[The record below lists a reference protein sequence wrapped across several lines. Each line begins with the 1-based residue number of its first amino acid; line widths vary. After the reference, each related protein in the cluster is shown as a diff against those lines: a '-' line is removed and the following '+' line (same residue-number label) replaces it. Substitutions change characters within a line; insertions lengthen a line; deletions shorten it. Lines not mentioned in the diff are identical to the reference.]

1 MNYRTKVSSLI
12 HCIQKAAIHGF
23 CLRVVAAG
31 SAYATFELTEEEFSL
46 LSGEGIYLELDV

>member
-12 HCIQKAAIHGF
+12 PCVQKAAIHGF